1 MHMTKG
7 WTGKRLRIDLSL
19 RKAWSE
25 DIPPGELRQWFG
37 GRGLNASF
45 FSQHFQTP
53 ISPTSPDNPIAFAV
67 GPLTGTLAPCSG
79 WTSIASFSPLS
90 EFPVYGFTRMP
101 GHFGASLKAAGF
113 DQCIIQGK
121 ADRPISLW
129 IDNGEVKFEK
139 ADHLWGKETT
149 ETTVTLQEEKGDR
162 SIEVLCIGPAGEGQ
176 IPFANVIHRLS
187 WTGDR
192 LGLGYLFGV
201 KQLKAIAIRGKK
213 PVTLQDPKQ
222 FLNLCLTLKDQIHKG
237 QKIRR
242 LKEEGALSLLGREE
256 RRGTING
263 NRWLPPGSEKQWATS
278 LWANLSGWEGC
289 FSCPV
294 HCGRNIQDQEKCL
307 GGIHLEKA
315 WYLGPRIGVYNGEW
329 TLKLH
334 RFCQAQGLD
343 PFLTSSLLGRI
354 MEGVETGTLS
364 EEDLRHTDDI
374 EDQGEKVFAILRRMI
389 NGGKKEFHL
398 SAPPA
403 SENEDLDI
411 LADIVS
417 FCMIVVN
424 RLNLM
429 TVSNITDLING
440 ATGYALTIEDL
451 QDTISN
457 IRQMESRLQN
467 KKLHW
472 NDQSTLLPLG
482 KGQISQILRKEERR
496 NVSVSNRTAS

>member
-1 MHMTKG
+1 MTKG

-19 RKAWSE
+19 KKAWSE
-25 DIPPGELRQWFG
+25 DISPADLRQWFG

-53 ISPTSPDNPIAFAV
+53 ISPSSPDNPIAFAV

-90 EFPVYGFTRMP
+90 DLPVYGFTRMP

-121 ADRPISLW
+121 AERPVYLW

-149 ETTVTLQEEKGDR
+149 ETAVALQEEKGDR
-162 SIEVLCIGPAGEGQ
+162 SIEVLCIGPAGERQ
-176 IPFANVIHRLS
+176 IPLANVIHRLS

-213 PVTLQDPKQ
+213 PVTLQYPKE
-222 FLNLCLTLKDQIHKG
+222 FLDLCLTLKDQIHQG
-237 QKIRR
+237 QKMRK
-242 LKEEGALSLLGREE
+242 LKAEGAFSLLGQEE
-256 RRGTING
+256 KRNPRNG
-263 NRWLPPGSEKQWATS
+263 NRRLPRGAEKQWATS
-278 LWANLSGWEGC
+278 LWANLSGSEGC
-289 FSCPV
+289 SSCPV
-294 HCGRNIQDQEKCL
+294 HCGRSIQDREKSL
-307 GGIHLEKA
+307 AGIHLEKA
-315 WYLGPRIGVYNGEW
+315 WYLGPQIGVYSGEW

-334 RFCQAQGLD
+334 RFCQTQGLD
-343 PFLTSSLLGRI
+343 PFLTASLLGRI
-354 MEGVETGTLS
+354 LEGVETGTLS
-364 EEDLRHTDDI
+364 EEDLSQMDEI
-374 EDQGEKVFAILRRMI
+374 EDQGEKVLALLRRI
-389 NGGKKEFHL
+389 ITGGKKEFHL

-403 SENEDLDI
+403 SDNEDLDI

-429 TVSNITDLING
+429 TVSNIIDLING

-472 NDQSTLLPLG
+472 NDQSTLLHLG
-482 KGQISQILRKEERR
+482 KGQISQILKKEERDH
-496 NVSVSNRTAS
+496 VSISNPTAS

>member
-1 MHMTKG
+1 MDMIKG

-19 RKAWSE
+19 QKAWSE
-25 DIPPGELRQWFG
+25 DIPPGDLRQWFG
-37 GRGLNASF
+37 GRGLNASY

-53 ISPTSPDNPIAFAV
+53 VSPSSPENPIAFAV

-79 WTSIASFSPLS
+79 ATSIASFSPLS
-90 EFPVYGFTRMP
+90 DVPVYSFTQMP
-101 GHFGASLKAAGF
+101 GHFGASLKGAGF
-113 DQCIIQGK
+113 DQCILQGK
-121 ADRPISLW
+121 ADRPVYLW
-129 IDNGEVKFEK
+129 IDGGKVKFEK
-139 ADHLWGKETT
+139 AGHLWGKETV
-149 ETTVTLQEEKGDR
+149 ETTVAVQEEKGDR
-162 SIEVLCIGPAGEGQ
+162 SIEVLCIGPAGEKRV
-176 IPFANVIHRLS
+176 PFANVIHRLS

-222 FLNLCLTLKDQIHKG
+222 FLNLCLTLKDQIQKG
-237 QKIRR
+237 QKVRR

-256 RRGTING
+256 RRGTKDG
-263 NRWLPPGSEKQWATS
+263 NQWLPTRSEKQWAAS
-278 LWANLSGWEGC
+278 LWAYLSGWEGC

-294 HCGRNIQDQEKCL
+294 HCGRNVQRQEKCL

-315 WYLGPRIGVYNGEW
+315 WYLGPQIGVYDAAW

-334 RFCQAQGLD
+334 RFCQAEGLD
-343 PFLTSSLLGRI
+343 PFLTASLLGRI

-364 EEDLRHTDDI
+364 EEELRHADDI
-374 EDQGEKVFAILRRMI
+374 EDQGEKAFALLRRMI
-389 NGGKKEFHL
+389 NEGKKELHL
-398 SAPPA
+398 STPPT

-429 TVSNITDLING
+429 TVSNIIDLING

-451 QDTISN
+451 QETVSN

-472 NDQSTLLPLG
+472 NDQSTLLHLG
-482 KGQISQILRKEERR
+482 KGQISQILKKEEHR
-496 NVSVSNRTAS
+496 NVPITNRTAS

>member
-1 MHMTKG
+1 MIKG

-19 RKAWSE
+19 QKAWTE
-25 DIPPGELRQWFG
+25 DIPLADLRRWFG

-53 ISPTSPDNPIAFAV
+53 VSPSSPDNAIAFAV

-90 EFPVYGFTRMP
+90 DSPVYGYTRMP
-101 GHFGASLKAAGF
+101 GHFGASLKGAGF
-113 DQCIIQGK
+113 DQCVLQGK
-121 ADRPISLW
+121 ADRPVYLW
-129 IDNGEVKFEK
+129 INGGEVKFQR
-139 ADHLWGKETT
+139 ANHLWRKETT
-149 ETTVTLQEEKGDR
+149 ETTVAIQEEKKDR
-162 SIEVLCIGPAGEGQ
+162 SIEVLCIGPAGERQ

-187 WTGDR
+187 WTGDH

-201 KQLKAIAIRGKK
+201 KQLKAIAIRGEK
-213 PVTLQDPKQ
+213 PVTLEEPNQ

-237 QKIRR
+237 QKMRR
-242 LKEEGALSLLGREE
+242 LKDEGALFLLGREE
-256 RRGTING
+256 GSGTTDG
-263 NRWLPPGSEKQWATS
+263 NRWPPTGSEKQWATS
-278 LWANLSGWEGC
+278 LWANLSGREGC
-289 FSCPV
+289 SSCPV
-294 HCGRNIQDQEKCL
+294 HCGLNIQHQDCYF
-307 GGIHLEKA
+307 GGIHLGKA
-315 WYLGPRIGVYNGEW
+315 WYLGPQIGVYNGEW

-334 RFCQAQGLD
+334 HFCRAQGLD
-343 PFLTSSLLGRI
+343 PFLTGSLLARI
-354 MEGVETGTLS
+354 MEGIETGPLS
-364 EEDLRHTDDI
+364 EEDLTYTEGI
-374 EDQGEKVFAILRRMI
+374 EDQGEKAFAILRRMI
-389 NGGKKEFHL
+389 NGGRKEFHL

-429 TVSNITDLING
+429 TVSNIIGLIHG
-440 ATGYALTIEDL
+440 ATGYALTIKDL
-451 QDTISN
+451 QETISN

-472 NDQSTLLPLG
+472 SDQSTLLHLG
-482 KGQISQILRKEERR
+482 KGRISQILRKEERHD
-496 NVSVSNRTAS
+496 VSISNRTAS